1 MIIFIAGHSYLG
13 KLAAGFPNV
22 MLQMQDPN
30 HTQQL
35 SMLLVLGHHKS
46 GNLPPPIF
54 FLSKIQ
60 QLNQPGD
67 MRKEWMAMTKVSPA
81 FDVESLTG
89 GWPHEITL
97 PCIEL

>member
-35 SMLLVLGHHKS
+35 SMLLGPGSQIRKSFFFQRRSSNSISLARGVLDRRVAS
-46 GNLPPPIF
+46 
-54 FLSKIQ
+54 
-60 QLNQPGD
+60 
-67 MRKEWMAMTKVSPA
+67 
-81 FDVESLTG
+81 
-89 GWPHEITL
+89 
-97 PCIEL
+97 